1 MYEESTTLLQIA
13 NHYQKV
19 VFFEFLGIEGIM
31 FQMENDRLQKFIKMK
46 LGTLIEEDK
55 HKDMELTKTL
65 FHYLN
70 NGCNINKKRH
80 EPLIFPL
87 QV

>member
-1 MYEESTTLLQIA
+1 MRAHRLKIA

-19 VFFEFLGIEGIM
+19 VFFEFLGIEGII

-46 LGTLIEEDK
+46 LRTLIDEDK
-55 HKDMELTKTL
+55 KKDMELTKTL

-70 NGCNINKKRH
+70 NGCNINKTTRA
-80 EPLIFPL
+80 INFSIR
-87 QV
+87 V